1 MFAKRKMTVSR
12 ETGSRCDR
20 VSAMNVYLCHN
31 TALCFFR
38 EWSLRQAVSLRAFHD
53 SSPSLNGLLPHS
65 SFSATSVL
73 RSPMTREGHIRQLL
87 RESGDPILRAIE
99 GRCAAQASP
108 SAGHKEGAKGC
119 DCPKGVPLHVL
130 ADRPG
135 VCDTRCIVFHRSRL
149 DYPRGSFLQ
158 ATPHVRIC
166 SPELTFVQ
174 MAGALPYGSLL
185 ALGYELC
192 GCYPVSDEPNI
203 RLVRRPLTTPQRLSA
218 YCERL
223 RQAPG
228 AKLARIAAREVR
240 ARSASPKETE
250 LAALALAPVRRGGFG
265 LPDAKLNEPIALSA
279 AAAKVARGTTIM
291 CDLYW
296 PQASFGLEY
305 DGRASHGGSG
315 GQTRDSRR
323 RDALALDG
331 IDLLT
336 VTSDQLSNVTE
347 CEVLFDHARV
357 RVGKT
362 PRRRKQ
368 GFIEK
373 HMALRH
379 DIRHFHQN
387 PWG

>member
-1 MFAKRKMTVSR
+1 MLVERKMTMGRKTEGKYDMVS
-12 ETGSRCDR
+12 
-20 VSAMNVYLCHN
+20 VMNVYLCHN
-31 TALCFFR
+31 TSLCFIR
-38 EWSLRQAVSLRAFHD
+38 EWSCRQAVSLRAFHD
-53 SSPSLNGLLPHS
+53 SSMPLNELLPHGAFS
-65 SFSATSVL
+65 STSIL
-73 RSPMTREGHIRQLL
+73 RSAMTREGQIRQLL
-87 RESGDPILRAIE
+87 RESDDAILKAIE
-99 GRCAAQASP
+99 GSCAAQTPFAS
-108 SAGHKEGAKGC
+108 GHRKGGSGQGC
-119 DCPKGVPLHVL
+119 SKARLHVL
-130 ADRPG
+130 VDRPG
-135 VCDTRCIVFHRSRL
+135 VSDTQHIAFHRSSL

-158 ATPHVRIC
+158 VAPHVRIC

-174 MAGALPYGSLL
+174 MASVLPYGSLL

-192 GCYPVSDEPNI
+192 GCYPISDEPNI
-203 RLVRRPLTTPQRLSA
+203 RLVRRPLTTPQRLLA

-223 RQAPG
+223 HQAPG

-250 LAALALAPVRRGGFG
+250 LAALALAPVRQGGFG

-279 AAAKVARGTTIM
+279 AAAKVARGSTIV

-296 PQASFGLEY
+296 PKAAFGIEY

-347 CEVLFDHARV
+347 CEVLLDHARV

-373 HMALRH
+373 HMVLRH
-379 DIRHFHQN
+379 DIRNFHQN